1 MELDTAHFQR
11 KILLP
16 NQPFWVPCFFVWG
29 DVYLLHFVRFDFGS
43 RLTSGRCA
51 WVFPRWMVGAAVT
64 GSWDPTPD
72 PMVFEA
78 AASLCSGAVAEV
90 MVFCLESASSANAL
104 ATHLAARCVAAGG
117 PLGTLETG
125 LKV

>member
-1 MELDTAHFQR
+1 M
-11 KILLP
+11 
-16 NQPFWVPCFFVWG
+16 FFLFG
-29 DVYLLHFVRFDFGS
+29 GMSILLHFVRFDFGS

-64 GSWDPTPD
+64 GWDPTPD

-117 PLGTLETG
+117 PLGTLETR